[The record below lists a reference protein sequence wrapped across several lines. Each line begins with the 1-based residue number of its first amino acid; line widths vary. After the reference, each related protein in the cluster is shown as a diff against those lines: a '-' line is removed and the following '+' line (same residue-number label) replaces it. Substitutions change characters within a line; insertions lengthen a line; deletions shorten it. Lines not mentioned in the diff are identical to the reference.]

1 MADELL
7 SLRII
12 VVSPSPGDR
21 ALFRNAAAAARVPIE
36 LVENDGEAAA
46 GRSLAAGADLAF
58 FDTALGGE
66 AVARMASRPVPR
78 PARPLPSR
86 SVRLPIPGLF
96 RRTVRPAGRRT
107 RTMRTA

>member
-7 SLRII
+7 SLRLI
-12 VVSPSPGDR
+12 VVSPSPGD
-21 ALFRNAAAAARVPIE
+21 ALFRNAAAVARVPIE

-66 AVARMASRPVPR
+66 AVARMASAARAASSPPFTVALGA
-78 PARPLPSR
+78 PADF
-86 SVRLPIPGLF
+86 GLF

-107 RTMRTA
+107 RTMPTA